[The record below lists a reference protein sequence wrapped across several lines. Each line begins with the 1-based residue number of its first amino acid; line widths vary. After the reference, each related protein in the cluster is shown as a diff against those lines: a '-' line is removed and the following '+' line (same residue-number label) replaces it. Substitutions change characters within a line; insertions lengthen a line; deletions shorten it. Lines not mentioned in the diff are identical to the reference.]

1 MCVKH
6 KNHTFRGGGITTIHD
21 RLRADVVVVV
31 VNVDMV
37 TVDVLRGGQ

>member
-1 MCVKH
+1 MYVKH
-6 KNHTFRGGGITTIHD
+6 KNHSFRSGGITAVHD
-21 RLRADVVVVV
+21 RLRADVVVV